1 MLAKANS
8 LKAHSAELAMLPQEA
23 KAEAEAAP
31 ISLAQPS
38 MVSAMQPQDGR
49 DEDKPLGAIPPV
61 AVRVKHITLRT
72 KASIMDEWRWAV
84 MAREAGKQTRE
95 ARRRRAKPGEPKTQW
110 PSNPE

>member
-49 DEDKPLGAIPPV
+49 DEDKPLGAIPPM
-61 AVRVKHITLRT
+61 ASSEPIHITHRT
-72 KASIMDEWRWAV
+72 KASMVD
-84 MAREAGKQTRE
+84 
-95 ARRRRAKPGEPKTQW
+95 
-110 PSNPE
+110 